1 LSERAKFL
9 VSYAERR
16 LGRALTESEK
26 DLVCAETSRR
36 SVSELCAEFA
46 QKKAKPSA
54 PLKDKKIK
62 PKVVKDEE

>member
-1 LSERAKFL
+1 MSERAKFL

-36 SVSELCAEFA
+36 SVSDLCAEFA

-54 PLKDKKIK
+54 PLKDKKMK

>member
-1 LSERAKFL
+1 MSERAKFL

-36 SVSELCAEFA
+36 SVSDLCAEFA